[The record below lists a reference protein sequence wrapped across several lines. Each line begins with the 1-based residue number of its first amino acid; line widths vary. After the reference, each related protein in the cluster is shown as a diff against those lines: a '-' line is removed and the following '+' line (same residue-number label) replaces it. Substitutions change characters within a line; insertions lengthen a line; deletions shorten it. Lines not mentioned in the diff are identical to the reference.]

1 MAKGRGTIKPRE
13 METIFRKLLI
23 KRLECDHH
31 VRGFLEI
38 DGKKVLAL
46 HYSFGRKDIYGR
58 VLRNIMRD
66 LHASEEVFFG
76 LIDCDVDAGTYIN
89 MLRAKSVV

>member
-1 MAKGRGTIKPRE
+1 VSKWRGTIKPRE
-13 METIFRKLLI
+13 MDLIFKKLTI

-31 VRGFLEI
+31 VRGYLEV
-38 DGKKVLAL
+38 DGKRILAI

-66 LHASEEVFFG
+66 LHASETIFFG
-76 LIDCDVDAGTYIN
+76 LVDCHVDREEYLSL
-89 MLRAKSVV
+89 LRSKGVI